1 MTVRSRH
8 QPYHPFCYS
17 VKDELLEYDY
27 NYDDSNKPPQEYPR
41 IRERGEYYVDSY
53 NEQPWS
59 FTFGTHETVRATLSI
74 GVHSV
79 CVLMFDSPTHSF
91 QRMELGATHL
101 IKQDQLCQQWSGF

>member
-59 FTFGTHETVRATLSI
+59 FTFGTHETVRAP
-74 GVHSV
+74 
-79 CVLMFDSPTHSF
+79 SPGFIPLTFISFTHSF
-91 QRMELGATHL
+91 QRMVLGATHP
-101 IKQDQLCQQWSGF
+101 IKQDRLCQQWSGF